1 MNLSSPTPSRRLNL
15 RINWRGNREMFQAL
29 FLGLRNPEIVRRE
42 VKAGAKLRSPEFI
55 EFYEEAI

>member
-1 MNLSSPTPSRRLNL
+1 MNLSSPTPNRRLNL
-15 RINWRGNREMFQAL
+15 RINWRGNNEQFQAL

-42 VKAGAKLRSPEFI
+42 VRAGAKLRSPEFI